1 MLLLQ
6 PPELQQ
12 ELEELEELE
21 AQATEPVMAIEQE
34 WPGVPYDPVD
44 LRMSASKVDSHH
56 AQTVLELNSPAA
68 QPWEIKEASA
78 TSCCRIV
85 QGPRLD
91 LKLSQISN

>member
-1 MLLLQ
+1 
-6 PPELQQ
+6 
-12 ELEELEELE
+12 
-21 AQATEPVMAIEQE
+21 MAIEQE

-85 QGPRLD
+85 QGPRPEALANIQ
-91 LKLSQISN
+91 LTIL